1 VRIRRPDDRRETT
14 FAIAA
19 DDASRSAL
27 AGTSLLESGAGVQWY
42 DTPGS
47 TADLAALSLCR
58 LRRARA
64 GQGGG
69 PQHGDGAVR
78 EVLGQASPE
87 SLVWIASRAIA
98 YMDENGFPED
108 LERYLGDS
116 G

>member
-1 VRIRRPDDRRETT
+1 MRIRRPDDPRETT

-42 DTPGS
+42 DAPG
-47 TADLAALSLCR
+47 ADPDLAALSLCR
-58 LRRARA
+58 LRRASA

-69 PQHGDGAVR
+69 PEHGDEAVR
-78 EVLGQASPE
+78 SVLGQASPE
-87 SLVWIASRAIA
+87 SVVWLASRAIA

-108 LERYLGDS
+108 FDRYLRGE
-116 G
+116 